1 MNKLEFLKK
10 ITKDVF
16 GTTKISIGKRSE
28 KNLNRNSGY
37 FLKCLLNGK
46 SSERFNELFVV
57 SLNIEGSQYEA
68 TNGRVYVI
76 NKKRIINNFRNYILN
91 CFSIS
96 IYGKIEPDKNNPEL
110 NNYKDIII
118 NITKNIISP
127 ELFCGDINDE
137 INLES
142 IKEKIKK
149 FINNDSGKH
158 NNYSLSRYTNTPH
171 KNENI
176 WFLLNNREKSE
187 MLKNVDYWNQR
198 ISEADNSDMGFQTLN
213 EYIGKLERESKKF
226 YRNISTDILKKYLN
240 IAQNVKEHFF
250 YEDIQHDYFK
260 NRILTTLDIYIL
272 KLKNMTK

>member
-127 ELFCGDINDE
+127 ELF
-137 INLES
+137 L
-142 IKEKIKK
+142 
-149 FINNDSGKH
+149 
-158 NNYSLSRYTNTPH
+158 
-171 KNENI
+171 
-176 WFLLNNREKSE
+176 W
-187 MLKNVDYWNQR
+187 
-198 ISEADNSDMGFQTLN
+198 
-213 EYIGKLERESKKF
+213 
-226 YRNISTDILKKYLN
+226 
-240 IAQNVKEHFF
+240 
-250 YEDIQHDYFK
+250 
-260 NRILTTLDIYIL
+260 
-272 KLKNMTK
+272 